1 MQFDCGISFAQEL
14 PNTHDCAAGPD
25 TGDKGIWSNRMKIK
39 LPPDLRPGSFLV
51 RFDVCLVGE
60 LSGQKHVRLFFG
72 QRFSHANTADKS
84 TLVAAHRN
92 DFRPEA
98 LN

>member
-14 PNTHDCAAGPD
+14 PDSHDCAAGPD
-25 TGDKGIWSNRMKIK
+25 TADKGIGLNRVKIK
-39 LPPDLRPGSFLV
+39 LPPDLRAGSFFV
-51 RFDVCLVGE
+51 RFDVSLVGE
-60 LSGQKHVRLFFG
+60 LSGQKHVWLFFG
-72 QRFSHANTADKS
+72 QRFSHANAADKS